1 MPIAALANPFPSV
14 AAFVSR
20 RPASRLDDARARSG
34 FARESPSRA
43 RLRVARRR
51 VGRRTAWNAARFGP
65 FSYTVLFTHT

>member
-1 MPIAALANPFPSV
+1 MPIAAFANPFPSV

-51 VGRRTAWNAARFGP
+51 VGRRTARHAARFGP
-65 FSYTVLFTHT
+65 FSYTELFTHT

>member
-1 MPIAALANPFPSV
+1 MPIAAFANPFPSV

-51 VGRRTAWNAARFGP
+51 VGRRTARHAARFVP
-65 FSYTVLFTHT
+65 FSYTALFTHT